1 DFPVS
6 GELTRNIR
14 NELLQFKAISCR
26 EDSGVDIC
34 KSVFGVQASHV
45 LDPLLL
51 VEDAFLN
58 NIISHSSVGKA
69 ARLVYYKLDASPA
82 FERDLDAIAS
92 SLNTKA
98 INLYL
103 QEADIPKY
111 REVCDWVALI
121 YQADVVVTDSFHCIC
136 LALRFGKEV
145 IYSPNDK
152 RGQARMESL
161 FKKVNVETESIGLDL
176 ETRMFKLLKGGDIA
190 DVLIKSRR
198 DSMAFLRAAIG

>member
-1 DFPVS
+1 DAVIVGSDQVWRPSMAQDPVAFFLGYVPEEVDRIAYAASFGTATWDFPVS

-82 FERDLDAIAS
+82 FER
-92 SLNTKA
+92 
-98 INLYL
+98 
-103 QEADIPKY
+103 
-111 REVCDWVALI
+111 
-121 YQADVVVTDSFHCIC
+121 
-136 LALRFGKEV
+136 
-145 IYSPNDK
+145 
-152 RGQARMESL
+152 
-161 FKKVNVETESIGLDL
+161 
-176 ETRMFKLLKGGDIA
+176 
-190 DVLIKSRR
+190 
-198 DSMAFLRAAIG
+198 